1 MRGICRLD
9 VAGSRRRGRWLVRDV
24 DLVIHG
30 DGIEEHEDTEWDD
43 QSEYLCT
50 QCESAGKVKVLR
62 SRTNTL
68 GGDTDE

>member
-24 DLVIHG
+24 DLVLHG
-30 DGIEEHEDTEWDD
+30 DGIDEHEDTEWDD

-50 QCESAGKVKVLR
+50 
-62 SRTNTL
+62 
-68 GGDTDE
+68 

>member
-24 DLVIHG
+24 DLVLHD
-30 DGIEEHEDTEWDD
+30 DGIDEHEDTEWDD

-50 QCESAGKVKVLR
+50 QCEFAGKVKDCQIKNEHPKR
-62 SRTNTL
+62 RYR
-68 GGDTDE
+68 